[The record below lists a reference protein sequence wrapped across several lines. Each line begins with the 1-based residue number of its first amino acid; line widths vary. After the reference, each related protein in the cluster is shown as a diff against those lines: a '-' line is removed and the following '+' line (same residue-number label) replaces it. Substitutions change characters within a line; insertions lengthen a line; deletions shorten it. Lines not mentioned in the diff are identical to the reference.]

1 MLPSFCQRKGSLD
14 PRDVSI
20 AIPLPQGAQEPVT
33 GDSKGG
39 FLGLRDSR
47 LAVAPYHTS
56 SILVSHIYYFFGVT
70 KFGFQLSNTVE
81 EIFLDQL
88 LSIVEAANILAI
100 SPWTVRAYVQSGK
113 LNPVRI
119 GRRVLLEESELE
131 RFITEAKTIRRL
143 PPQTSS
149 VELVAGTGF

>member
-1 MLPSFCQRKGSLD
+1 M
-14 PRDVSI
+14 
-20 AIPLPQGAQEPVT
+20 
-33 GDSKGG
+33 
-39 FLGLRDSR
+39 
-47 LAVAPYHTS
+47 
-56 SILVSHIYYFFGVT
+56 
-70 KFGFQLSNTVE
+70 
-81 EIFLDQL
+81 DQL